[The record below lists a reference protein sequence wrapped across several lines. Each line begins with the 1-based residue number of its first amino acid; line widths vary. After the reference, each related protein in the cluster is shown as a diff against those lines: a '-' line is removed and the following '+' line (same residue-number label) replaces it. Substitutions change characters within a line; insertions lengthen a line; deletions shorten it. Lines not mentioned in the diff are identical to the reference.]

1 MVLVPNPLTKVCTS
15 YNQTT
20 KCIRVHL
27 TDQNLAVQRSLTQT
41 HILKCACA
49 SAHTRTRTRTHTH
62 THTHTHNIYPCSN
75 IWAHTQTQTNLVKYT
90 NENVAVL
97 GQLGH
102 NRIMDYNTYAYV
114 LVLVADILCRANYSI
129 L

>member
-1 MVLVPNPLTKVCTS
+1 MVLVPNPLTKVCIS
-15 YNQTT
+15 YNQTI
-20 KCIRVHL
+20 KCMRVHL
-27 TDQNLAVQRSLTQT
+27 ADQNLAVQQSLTQT

-49 SAHTRTRTRTHTH
+49 SARTHTRTHTH
-62 THTHTHNIYPCSN
+62 TIYPCSN
-75 IWAHTQTQTNLVKYT
+75 TWAHTQTQTNLVKYT